1 MTLTLIFETLSRSSC
16 KVKVRVYGH
25 RRNYVTEVIGVMS
38 SGFFLVMCVIEMR
51 VFLWLMSVTFD
62 L

>member
-1 MTLTLIFETLSRSSC
+1 M
-16 KVKVRVYGH
+16 
-25 RRNYVTEVIGVMS
+25 TEVIGVMS